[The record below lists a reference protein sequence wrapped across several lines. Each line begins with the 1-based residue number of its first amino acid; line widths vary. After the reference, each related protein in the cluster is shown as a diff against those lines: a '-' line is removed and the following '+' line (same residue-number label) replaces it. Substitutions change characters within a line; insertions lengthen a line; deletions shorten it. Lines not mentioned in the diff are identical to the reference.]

1 MLSDHRIGLLPPG
14 SFVSNGVE
22 GSLNLV
28 DGHAIG
34 MGVVDADPPE
44 SHSFQLFLQLGIN
57 TEFFPI
63 LKMHQR
69 TPDLRTIIM
78 FPKILA

>member
-1 MLSDHRIGLLPPG
+1 MLSDNRIGLLPPG

-22 GSLNLV
+22 RSFDLV
-28 DGHAIG
+28 DGHAVG

-69 TPDLRTIIM
+69 APDLRTIIM
-78 FPKILA
+78 LPEILA